1 MRKYSFILFFF
12 FMTFIFGGKAVDAH
26 VIDLTNKVQ
35 VQSNY
40 EDFYPLIARYKGQS
54 GVTIESYSPKW
65 RTTAQLKA
73 LEVELLANKHG
84 PELSLLGKIMIFPD
98 YPAGEN
104 VLGQYFAEYQQIGKK
119 LSLLPNRVI
128 HLYGGNDFTTVAEM
142 ATTLAHEYG
151 HHFTYYYL
159 INKEQLPAE
168 DWLRSRYAAARELF
182 RYPSVHAD
190 GNGAYEWSLAEILA
204 EDYVQLFGS
213 PLAVKGHMQMNV
225 HIPTPFEL
233 SGVQEYWKQRLG
245 SSYAVQSPLPLRLT
259 GYMPDS
265 ADTSYYAL
273 RLYLYSP
280 KTPVY
285 INAQDGDGKYAS
297 VYVDTRPAG
306 VSERWYYPSKLS
318 DDVSWLFQKDWNE
331 RVLFRAV
338 LPMSKG
344 FNRGSETLVVN
355 YRDIAASV
363 SPRPLFP
370 DVEDEE
376 TKQAA
381 KLLYDRGIIT
391 GYSDGTFHPSE
402 KLLRR
407 HAASTLV
414 RALGLTLPEGYHMK
428 ATDMK
433 EGDPGYKEMEIAE
446 AHGLF
451 GKGGKLRPN
460 EYMTRA
466 QMAVVLV
473 RAYSDIYKQPETLRS
488 FRDVPPSFWAYNEIQ
503 TLAYNGIT
511 IADPFRPNEMIT
523 RGQFSLFLK
532 RTLEKK

>member
-1 MRKYSFILFFF
+1 MRKYSFLLFFV
-12 FMTFIFGGKAVDAH
+12 MALIFGGKAVDAR
-26 VIDLTNKVQ
+26 VVDLTNKAQ
-35 VQSNY
+35 VQSSY
-40 EDFYPLIARYKGQS
+40 EDFYPLIARYKGAS

-73 LEVELLANKHG
+73 LEAELLANKHG
-84 PELSLLGKIMIFPD
+84 SELSLLGKIMIFPD

-104 VLGQYFAEYQQIGKK
+104 VLGQYFAEYQTGKT

-128 HLYGGNDFTTVAEM
+128 HLYGGNDFTTVAQM

-159 INKEQLPAE
+159 INKEQLQPN
-168 DWLRSRYAAARELF
+168 DWLRSKYAAARELF
-182 RYPSVHAD
+182 RYPSVHVD
-190 GNGAYEWSLAEILA
+190 GSGAYEWSLPEILA

-233 SGVQEYWKQRLG
+233 SSLQEYWKQRLG
-245 SSYAVQSPLPLRLT
+245 SSYAVQPPLPLRLT

-265 ADTSYYAL
+265 LNASYYHL

-280 KTPVY
+280 KAPAY
-285 INAQDGDGKYAS
+285 INAQDGNGRYAS
-297 VYVDTRPAG
+297 VYVGTRPAG
-306 VSERWYYPSKLS
+306 ASESWYHPSSLP
-318 DDVSWLFQKDWNE
+318 DDVSWLFEKDLND

-338 LPMSKG
+338 MPMSKG
-344 FNRGSETLVVN
+344 FNRGSETLAVN
-355 YRDIAASV
+355 YGNIAASV
-363 SPRPLFP
+363 SSRPLFP
-370 DVEDEE
+370 DVEDDE
-376 TKQAA
+376 TKQAVQ
-381 KLLYDRGIIT
+381 LLYGRGIIA
-391 GYSDGTFHPSE
+391 GYSDGTFRPNE

-407 HAASTLV
+407 HAAAMLV
-414 RALGLTLPEGYHMK
+414 RALGLTLPEGYKMK

-433 EGDPGYKEMEIAE
+433 EGDAGYKEMEIAE

-466 QMAVVLV
+466 QMAAVLV
-473 RAYSDIYKQPETLRS
+473 RAFSDIYKRPEVLRS
-488 FRDVPPSFWAYNEIQ
+488 FQDVPPSFWAYGEIE

-523 RGQFSLFLK
+523 RGQFALFLK

>member
-1 MRKYSFILFFF
+1 MRRYLWIVFFLFVFFF
-12 FMTFIFGGKAVDAH
+12 TGGKAADAH
-26 VIDLTNKVQ
+26 VVDLTNKAYI
-35 VQSNY
+35 QSY
-40 EDFYPLIARYKGQS
+40 ENFYPLIARYKGQS

-65 RTTAQLKA
+65 RTAEQLRA
-73 LEVELLANKHG
+73 LERELLTDRHG

-104 VLGQYFAEYQQIGKK
+104 VLGQYFAEYQKIGKT
-119 LSLLPNRVI
+119 LSLLPGRVI
-128 HLYGGNDFTTVAEM
+128 HLYGGNDFTTVAQM

-159 INKEQLPAE
+159 INKEQLPSG
-168 DWLRSRYAAARELF
+168 DWLRSRYAAARGLF
-182 RYPSVHAD
+182 RYPSVHTD
-190 GNGAYEWSLAEILA
+190 ENGAYEWSLPEILA

-245 SSYAVQSPLPLRLT
+245 SGYAVQSLLPLRLT

-265 ADTSYYAL
+265 INTSSYHL

-285 INAQDGDGKYAS
+285 INAQDGDGQYAP
-297 VYVDTRPAG
+297 VYLDTRPAG
-306 VSERWYYPSKLS
+306 VSEKWYHPSALS
-318 DDVSWLFQKDWNE
+318 DDVSWLFQKDWNG

-338 LPMSKG
+338 LPMSRG
-344 FNRGSETLVVN
+344 FNRGSGTLAVSYQN
-355 YRDIAASV
+355 IAASV
-363 SPRPLFP
+363 SSRPLFP

-376 TKQAA
+376 TKQAV

-391 GYSDGTFHPSE
+391 GYSDGTFRPDE

-407 HAASTLV
+407 HAASMLV

-433 EGDPGYKEMEIAE
+433 EGDAGYKEMEIAE
-446 AHGLF
+446 AHGLL

-460 EYMTRA
+460 EYITRA

-473 RAYSDIYKQPETLRS
+473 RAYSNIYKQPEVLRP
-488 FRDVPPSFWAYNEIQ
+488 FRDVPPSFWAYSEIQ

-511 IADPFRPNEMIT
+511 VANPFRPNEAIT
-523 RGQFSLFLK
+523 RGQFSLMLK